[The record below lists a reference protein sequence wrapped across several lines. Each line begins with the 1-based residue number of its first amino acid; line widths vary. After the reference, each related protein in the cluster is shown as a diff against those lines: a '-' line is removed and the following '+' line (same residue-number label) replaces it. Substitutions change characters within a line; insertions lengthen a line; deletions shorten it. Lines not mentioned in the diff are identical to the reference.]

1 MPGYYL
7 DIETSGLDPEEDQ
20 ILTIQY
26 QKISSTGNAIG
37 QLTILPSWKY
47 SEEDIVKEIATYM
60 LDDNP
65 WNFIPVG
72 NNLIFEFK
80 FLVSKFRKYLGKEL
94 DIGYF
99 FSRPH
104 LDLKHVMIL
113 ANSGNFKGSHLVLGK

>member
-7 DIETSGLDPEEDQ
+7 DIETSGLDPDEDQ

-37 QLTILPSWKY
+37 PLTILPSWKY

-80 FLVSKFRKYLGKEL
+80 FLVSKFRKYLGNNYP
-94 DIGYF
+94 IPF
-99 FSRPH
+99 
-104 LDLKHVMIL
+104 
-113 ANSGNFKGSHLVLGK
+113 